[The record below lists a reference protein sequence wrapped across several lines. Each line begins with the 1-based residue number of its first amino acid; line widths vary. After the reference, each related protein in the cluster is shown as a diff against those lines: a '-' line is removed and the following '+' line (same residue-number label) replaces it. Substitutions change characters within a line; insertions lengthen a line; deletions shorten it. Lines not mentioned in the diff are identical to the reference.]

1 MKKIITTIVLA
12 VSVTLAG
19 YAQNG
24 TTKKTEEENNCYT
37 KWAQKFQDRGAEDIA
52 DGSYT
57 DVIIS
62 IRSGAEAE
70 CYNGKCEVKEG
81 KVVAMYIKLED
92 GTFELMKK
100 KSRYENVP
108 LVITNGM
115 SSPLLTVDSELINVL
130 FVKKIKP
137 KKAGFVKAADP
148 SDD

>member
-62 IRSGAEAE
+62 IRSGADAE

>member
-1 MKKIITTIVLA
+1 MKKIITTIVFT
-12 VSVTLAG
+12 VSITLAG
-19 YAQNG
+19 IAQTA
-24 TTKKTEEENNCYT
+24 TTKKIVDENSCYG
-37 KWAQKFQDRGAEDIA
+37 KWAQKFQDRGADDVA

-62 IRSGAEAE
+62 VRNGADAE
-70 CYNGKCEVKEG
+70 CYNGKCDVKDG
-81 KVVAMYIKLED
+81 RVTAMYIKLED
-92 GTFELMKK
+92 GSFELMKK

-115 SSPLLTVDSELINVL
+115 SSPLLTMESELINVL

>member
-19 YAQNG
+19 YAQNA

-52 DGSYT
+52 DGSYA

-62 IRSGAEAE
+62 IRFGADAE
-70 CYNGKCEVKEG
+70 CYNGKCDVKEG

-130 FVKKIKP
+130 FIKKIKP

>member
-1 MKKIITTIVLA
+1 MKKVITTIVLTA
-12 VSVTLAG
+12 SIAITG
-19 YAQNG
+19 IAQ
-24 TTKKTEEENNCYT
+24 TAATKKTESESCYA
-37 KWAQKFQDRGAEDIA
+37 KWAQKFEDRGAEDVV
-52 DGSYT
+52 DGSYS

-62 IRSGAEAE
+62 VRSGADAE
-70 CYNGKCEVKEG
+70 CYNGKCDVKEG
-81 KVVAMYIKLED
+81 KVTAMYLKMED
-92 GTFELMKK
+92 GSYELMKK

-115 SSPLLTVDSELINVL
+115 SSPLLTMDSELINVL

>member
-12 VSVTLAG
+12 MSVAATGFAQTTTTTPKADDQSC
-19 YAQNG
+19 YA
-24 TTKKTEEENNCYT
+24 

-52 DGSYT
+52 DGSYA

-62 IRSGAEAE
+62 VRSGADAE
-70 CYNGKCEVKEG
+70 CYNGKCDVKDG
-81 KVVAMYIKLED
+81 KVTTMYIKLED
-92 GTFELMKK
+92 GTFEQLKK

-115 SSPLLTVDSELINVL
+115 SSPLLTMDSELINVL